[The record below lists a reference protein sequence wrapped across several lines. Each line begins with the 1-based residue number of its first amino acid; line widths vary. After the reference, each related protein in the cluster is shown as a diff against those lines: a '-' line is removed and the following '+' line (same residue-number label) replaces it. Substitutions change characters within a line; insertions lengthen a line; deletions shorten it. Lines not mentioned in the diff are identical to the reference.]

1 MTRHLVS
8 TTLLALAL
16 TACGGSRANGG
27 SDLTLPKDFDA
38 CSVLTYERAQGIA
51 RRPVAAISSTLD
63 DAQGRSPLMCP
74 YNAGTIEQPQM
85 VSLEL
90 RPAASPASAS
100 RRMESARP
108 HLERIAK
115 TKVQPLEGIG
125 EEAYWV
131 VGLQQMHVRKGS
143 VQVVAT
149 VQAGDA
155 PMEDAR
161 KLANDAFAAIE
172 KASAEAKKQQETA
185 PAGGQS

>member
-1 MTRHLVS
+1 MTRHLAS
-8 TTLLALAL
+8 TALLALAL
-16 TACGGSRANGG
+16 TACGGSRASGG

-38 CSVLTYERAQGIA
+38 CSVLTFERATAIA
-51 RRPVAAISSTLD
+51 GRPVAGITSTLD

-90 RPAASPASAS
+90 RPAVSPDSAS

-115 TKVQPLEGIG
+115 TKAQPVEGLG
-125 EEAYWV
+125 EEAYWI

-149 VQAGDA
+149 VQSGDA
-155 PMEDAR
+155 PLDDAR
-161 KLANDAFAAIE
+161 KLANEAFAAIE
-172 KASAEAKKQQETA
+172 KASAEAKKQQEA
-185 PAGGQS
+185 AAAGGKS

>member
-8 TTLLALAL
+8 TALLALTL
-16 TACGGSRANGG
+16 TACGSRATGG
-27 SDLTLPKDFDA
+27 SDLTLPKDFDS
-38 CSVLTYERAQGIA
+38 CSVLTYERAKDIA
-51 RRPVAAISSTLD
+51 KKPVAAISSTLD
-63 DAQGRSPLMCP
+63 DAQGRSLLMCP

-90 RPAASPASAS
+90 RPAVSPRSAS
-100 RRMESARP
+100 SRMESARP
-108 HLERIAK
+108 YLERMAK
-115 TKVQPLEGIG
+115 TKVQPIEGLG

-131 VGLQQMHVRKGS
+131 VGLQQMHVRKGA

-161 KLANDAFAAIE
+161 KLANDTFAAIE
-172 KASAEAKKQQETA
+172 KAVAEAKKQQQNAST
-185 PAGGQS
+185 GG